1 MIIPLLLL
9 FSVLMQ
15 ITALNHCKNCKH
27 FITPYYSGKYAIGNY
42 YGKCIKF
49 TRLSPSTTEYDYVT
63 TEDARTDESMCGKT
77 GKKFEE
83 CANNQRRGGIDCEP

>member
-1 MIIPLLLL
+1 MIIQVFYFLCV
-9 FSVLMQ
+9 VLCVDS
-15 ITALNHCKNCKH
+15 LNLCKNCKH

-49 TRLSPSTTEYDYVT
+49 TRLLPSTTEYDYVT
-63 TEDARTDESMCGKT
+63 TDDARHDETMCGKE

-83 CANNQRRGGIDCEP
+83 CNNKNIVNDCSFN